1 MTDETDTE
9 SRWSRPQFVALRRFA
24 LSITVFTILGH
35 VFLGFEQSPVQPV
48 VAAAVC
54 YGLGLAYEF
63 LVARAQ
69 GRAPKFAGGP
79 LNLFHFLL
87 PAHITGLSIALILY
101 SNNRLFPMAFA
112 AALAMS
118 SKVLFRVSTGDRSR
132 HYLNPSNFGISVTL
146 LVFPWVG
153 ISPPYM
159 FTENVVGLGDWLLP
173 ALIVV
178 AGTLLNLRLTKRI
191 PVIAGWLLGFLV
203 QAIFRN
209 GWVGLP
215 IVAGLNPVTGVIFAL
230 FTFYMIP
237 DPATTPHD
245 PKRQFV
251 FGLGVAFFYA
261 VFMAVHVVF
270 GFFFALTIVCF
281 LRGGLLWY
289 RHSELVQRE
298 AATA

>member
-1 MTDETDTE
+1 MTDETE
-9 SRWSRPQFVALRRFA
+9 VKSRWNRPQFVALRRFA
-24 LSITVFTILGH
+24 LSITVFTIIGH
-35 VFLGFEQSPVQPV
+35 MYLGFEQSPLQPI

-87 PAHITGLSIALILY
+87 PAHISGLSIALILY
-101 SNNRLFPMAFA
+101 SNNRLFPMVFA

-118 SKVLFRVSTGDRSR
+118 SKVLFRVNVGDRSR

-159 FTENVVGLGDWLLP
+159 FTENIVGLGDWLLP

-178 AGTLLNLRLTKRI
+178 AGTLLNMRLTKRI
-191 PVIAGWLLGFLV
+191 PVIAGWLIGFVV
-203 QAIFRN
+203 QAILRN
-209 GWVGLP
+209 GWIGLP
-215 IVAGLNPVTGVIFAL
+215 ILAGLNPLTGVIFAL
-230 FTFYMIP
+230 FTFYMVP
-237 DPATTPHD
+237 DPGTTPYGS
-245 PKRQFV
+245 KKQLL
-251 FGLGVAFFYA
+251 FGLGVGVLYG
-261 VFMAVHVVF
+261 VFMAFHVVF

-281 LRGGLLWY
+281 IRGGLLWY
-289 RHSELVQRE
+289 RHSELVKRE